1 MNLDAVIG
9 LLGMALGLL
18 LTLAFQAHQ
27 KAQKAVKE
35 AKEAVK
41 SVDELAETLKYQRNT
56 FERQQAA
63 HIDVYQADL
72 DKRIQKIEIR
82 IDDLNSRVASLQM
95 KR

>member
-1 MNLDAVIG
+1 MG
-9 LLGMALGLL
+9 LGALM
-18 LTLAFQAHQ
+18 TLAFQAHQ

-41 SVDELAETLKYQRNT
+41 SVDELSEVLKYQRNT